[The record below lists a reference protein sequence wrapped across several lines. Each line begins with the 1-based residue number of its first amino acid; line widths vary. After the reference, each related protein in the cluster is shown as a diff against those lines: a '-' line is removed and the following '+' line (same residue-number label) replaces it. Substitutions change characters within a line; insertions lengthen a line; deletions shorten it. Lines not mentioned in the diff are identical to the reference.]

1 MALRGEQ
8 VSPKPAPRY
17 CAPWQVYPSFN
28 AARYA
33 AYTRAARSPRP
44 SSPVATVA
52 YSAKCGI
59 IARRADMRRTE
70 E

>member
-52 YSAKCGI
+52 PFHPDVF
-59 IARRADMRRTE
+59 RRGNME
-70 E
+70 